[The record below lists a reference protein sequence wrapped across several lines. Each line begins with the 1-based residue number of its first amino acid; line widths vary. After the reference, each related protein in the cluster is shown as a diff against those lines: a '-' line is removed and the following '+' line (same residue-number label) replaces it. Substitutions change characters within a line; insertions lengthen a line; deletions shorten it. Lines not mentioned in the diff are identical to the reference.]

1 MLTFSATMNT
11 INLQEFEVMA
21 ADFLKVNEVNL
32 YNTRN
37 IQDVNTVIE
46 ATKKESEYTKE
57 QIRRLIQH
65 SDAVAITNNGS
76 ETKMYKIGVLSKD
89 QIKIYDTKTIRLYNT
104 L

>member
-46 ATKKESEYTKE
+46 ATKKETEYTKE